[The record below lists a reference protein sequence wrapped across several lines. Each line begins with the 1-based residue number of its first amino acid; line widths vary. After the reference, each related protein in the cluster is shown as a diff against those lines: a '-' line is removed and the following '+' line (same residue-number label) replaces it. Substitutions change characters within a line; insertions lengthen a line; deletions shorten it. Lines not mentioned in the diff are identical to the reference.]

1 MTTNTTPF
9 ADVDLGELRE
19 DPYPTYARLRAT
31 APVAW
36 VPSLDRYLV
45 TSYDAATHVERH
57 PEIFS
62 SREERSLMVRAIG
75 HTLLRKDGADHRRER
90 AAAESVVRPA
100 TVRDVWLPLFQ
111 RNCDELIDAFEAD
124 GTADLLHRFAA
135 PLAARNLGTLLGL
148 RGVTDAEL
156 QEWSQ
161 AVIDGCGNYG
171 DDPQV
176 WARNDRAVVAVDA
189 AVDEVLPLLRREP
202 DASLI
207 SAMLHAEDPLTD
219 EQIRTNVKVFLGG
232 GLNEPRDATAT
243 ALQAVL
249 SDDDLLEQVRAQPV
263 LWKKV
268 FEEAVRWVS
277 PIGMYPRQVASETEL
292 AGVQLRP
299 GDRLGV
305 VIASANRDEK
315 VFDDPDAFRLGRT
328 GAHVGFGGGP
338 HFCLGTW
345 VARAAIGQVALPTLF
360 RRLQGLRLAG
370 EVPYEGWVFR
380 GPMALPAAWDGGAR

>member
-1 MTTNTTPF
+1 MTLHTTAPV
-9 ADVDLGELRE
+9 DVSLAELRE
-19 DPYPTYARLRAT
+19 NPYPVYARLRAT
-31 APVAW
+31 GPVAW

-45 TSYDAATHVERH
+45 TSHDAATHVERH

-100 TVRDVWLPLFQ
+100 TVRDVWMPLFQ
-111 RNCDELIDAFEAD
+111 RNCDALIDTLETD
-124 GTADLLHRFAA
+124 GIADLLHGFAA

-148 RGVTDAEL
+148 RGVSDGDL

-161 AVIDGCGNYG
+161 AVIDGCGNYA

-189 AVDEVLPLLRREP
+189 AVDEVLPLLREEP
-202 DASLI
+202 DASVI

-243 ALQAVL
+243 AIHAVL
-249 SDDDLLEQVRAQPV
+249 SDDDLLEQVQAQPA

-268 FEEAVRWVS
+268 LEEAVRWVS
-277 PIGMYPRQVASETEL
+277 PIGMYPRQVTAETEL

-305 VIASANRDEK
+305 VVASANRDEK
-315 VFDDPDAFRLGRT
+315 VFDDPDAFRLGRS
-328 GAHVGFGGGP
+328 GPHVAFGGGP

-345 VARAAIGQVALPTLF
+345 VARASIGQVALPTLF
-360 RRLQGLRLAG
+360 RRLQGLRLDG

-380 GPMALPAAWDGGAR
+380 GPTALPASWDGGAR